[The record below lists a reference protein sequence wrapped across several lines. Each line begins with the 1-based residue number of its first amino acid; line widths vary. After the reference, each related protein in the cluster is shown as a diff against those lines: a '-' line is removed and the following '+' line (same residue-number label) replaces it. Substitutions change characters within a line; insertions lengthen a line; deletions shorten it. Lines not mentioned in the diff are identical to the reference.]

1 MSSRPRTFVLLIG
14 AARAVPY
21 SMLRNPTHDTSERN
35 VEDSA
40 ANHDAA
46 DYVRLEILPSSSTA
60 DPANLHNLVTPVT
73 PSSTIDLAHL
83 VTPISPSSISIPYE
97 LTEITPV
104 PKSTSTTEAQTPPLP
119 TSSSVAT
126 PATGE
131 LDTIIITD
139 WVTVTLPGPPPNNP
153 NDTTA
158 LPEGSPEPAEAQTP
172 ASVTIPLTVSQ
183 VHHGSCTSRRPEAPG
198 RILGGHSPNT
208 YELGEAQ
215 DRE

>member
-1 MSSRPRTFVLLIG
+1 
-14 AARAVPY
+14 
-21 SMLRNPTHDTSERN
+21 MLPNPTHDTSERN
-35 VEDSA
+35 VEDPA
-40 ANHDAA
+40 ASGDAA

-60 DPANLHNLVTPVT
+60 DSANLQNLVTPVT

-104 PKSTSTTEAQTPPLP
+104 PKSTSSPRPTITISSAPPTPTTEAQTAPFP

-131 LDTIIITD
+131 QSTIIITD
-139 WVTVTLPGPPPNNP
+139 WVTVTLSGSPPNDP

-158 LPEGSPEPAEAQTP
+158 LPEGGPEPAETQTQT
-172 ASVTIPLTVSQ
+172 SVTIPLTVGQ
-183 VHHGSCTSRRPEAPG
+183 VHHGSCTSRRPEVPG
-198 RILGGHSPNT
+198 GILGGPSPNT

-215 DRE
+215 PRE